1 MSTKNIISFEDVTSG
16 FVEYRFEPIGT
27 VSRTCLRF
35 HQKQRVP
42 QRTQE
47 SHQHADEKNLKIS
60 FPSNF
65 ISLKKK
71 NKNFLFLNF
80 KHLYLLHDSTNRTTV
95 VRPRCCA
102 VFPDISFLKRSLLF
116 SLFTFMPLWGRRR
129 RRRVFLLL
137 HSHLL

>member
-1 MSTKNIISFEDVTSG
+1 MSQADLWSTALNLSGPFHVHACDFTKNKGYPKELKKASTRRREKFE
-16 FVEYRFEPIGT
+16 
-27 VSRTCLRF
+27 
-35 HQKQRVP
+35 
-42 QRTQE
+42 
-47 SHQHADEKNLKIS
+47 NL
-60 FPSNF
+60 F
-65 ISLKKK
+65 SLKLYFFKK
-71 NKNFLFLNF
+71 KKQKFSLNF

>member
-1 MSTKNIISFEDVTSG
+1 MSEYEKYYFKMSQADF
-16 FVEYRFEPIGT
+16 EYRFEPIGT
-27 VSRTCLRF
+27 AQRNDHRRRKSELKKASTRRREKFENLF
-35 HQKQRVP
+35 SLKLYFFKKKKQNF
-42 QRTQE
+42 
-47 SHQHADEKNLKIS
+47 SL
-60 FPSNF
+60 NF
-65 ISLKKK
+65 I
-71 NKNFLFLNF
+71 
-80 KHLYLLHDSTNRTTV
+80 KHLYFLHDSTNRTTV